1 VEVAVVDACKWV
13 VVIREISRINTINL
27 LLIIRRTPLAWMTFV
42 VWPRVVQT
50 DTPAN
55 KCRLDLPPCFL
66 LEATVGERWAL
77 VAH

>member
-42 VWPRVVQT
+42 V
-50 DTPAN
+50 
-55 KCRLDLPPCFL
+55 
-66 LEATVGERWAL
+66 
-77 VAH
+77 